1 MTKTNEI
8 ISESRVFV
16 DVYDISYVLIR
27 TCSERRTYYSVTAT
41 LLNTKTGKVE
51 SKSIRDITGDPDEAA
66 RIFRLI
72 CDGAVTPMTL
82 EDVVCDLIS

>member
-1 MTKTNEI
+1 MKTTNEI
-8 ISESRVFV
+8 LSESRAYV
-16 DVYDISYVLIR
+16 DIYDISYVLIR
-27 TCSERRTYYSVTAT
+27 TCSESRTYYSVTVT
-41 LLNTKTGKVE
+41 LFNTKTAKAE

-66 RIFRLI
+66 KIFRLI

>member
-8 ISESRVFV
+8 ISESRVYI
-16 DVYDISYVLIR
+16 DIYEISYVLIR
-27 TCSERRTYYSVTAT
+27 TCSESRTYYSVTVA
-41 LLNTKTGKVE
+41 LFNTKTKQTE

-72 CDGAVTPMTL
+72 CVGAVTPMTL